1 MIPEVKDSILIFLGI
16 IILSLTLGSKLNFFQ
31 RCQIFREGS
40 EAEIQ
45 FYKNRSHA
53 TFHVLLLRYYL
64 INN

>member
-1 MIPEVKDSILIFLGI
+1 MTAL
-16 IILSLTLGSKLNFFQ
+16 
-31 RCQIFREGS
+31 QIFREGS
-40 EAEIQ
+40 VAEIQ